1 MDNHLH
7 MECVE
12 WASKRAHALTYHIAA
27 VNGVKWSAQQQFM
40 LSSGYDGSSNVD
52 WYWRLRN
59 SCFLEDE
66 AVAVIKCHPHT
77 IPICSFLAKGPQ
89 IMDIWWGKAVHEDVI
104 RLGQELSL
112 SLWLMASNVSLQVM
126 YHTRIVVNLSSS
138 GCFTRG
144 TTSNKVRV
152 FTLSLS
158 WFLIGAAPCL
168 MLRRAA
174 SCLLCFLS
182 LLQSVEY
189 YLLPPCSS

>member
-144 TTSNKVRV
+144 TTSNKYVHRGKTFEAQPKNLVR
-152 FTLSLS
+152 
-158 WFLIGAAPCL
+158 
-168 MLRRAA
+168 LRGWSRQQ
-174 SCLLCFLS
+174 LCDIPW
-182 LLQSVEY
+182 
-189 YLLPPCSS
+189 LLPWQRKCQF